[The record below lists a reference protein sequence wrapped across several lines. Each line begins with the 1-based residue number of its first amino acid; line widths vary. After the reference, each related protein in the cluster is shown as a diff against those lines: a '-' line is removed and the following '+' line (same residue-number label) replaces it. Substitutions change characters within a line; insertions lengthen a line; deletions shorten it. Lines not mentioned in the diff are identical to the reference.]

1 MNEVLKVLKERRSI
15 RAFRPEPLKKEDL
28 DAIVEAG
35 LYAPSAKNLQST
47 KLVVVRDA
55 AVLAR
60 LERLN
65 SRILGTPEG
74 TPFYGAPEAIVVLS
88 DSEYPNWLQDG
99 SLVMGNLMNA
109 AAALGIGSCWINRA
123 METFEL
129 PEGKAGRV
137 GSGRKL
143 EGRRQLHFRLYGSGC
158 PGGQGPERGPR
169 SVCVRG
175 RTMNEA
181 IRQVTHVQNIRYDKA
196 TERLYIIDQT
206 LLPNE
211 EKEIE
216 LRTVEEMIEAI
227 KMLRI
232 RGAPA
237 IGICAGYCMY
247 ALARD
252 IDAKDNETFYRKLQ
266 IDGELLGAAR
276 PTAVNLRWAVGE
288 MLDAAKAHLKDNRA
302 ELLEVL
308 YRKAVDIH
316 EDDIAKCT
324 AISECG
330 LSLLKDG
337 DGVLTH
343 CNAGPL
349 ATSRYGTGQGPF
361 LLAAE
366 RGIHIRVFADETRPL
381 LQGAR
386 LTSYELQRAGVD
398 VTLICD
404 NMASMVMK
412 NGWVQACF
420 VGCDRIAANGDFAN
434 KIGTSGVAILAK
446 HYGIP
451 VYTLGPT
458 STIDMNCPDG
468 AHIPIELRD
477 GDEIKNLWYE
487 KPMALPEVKC
497 FNPSF
502 DVTDHELLTG
512 IVTEKGIC
520 YPPFN
525 ESLAALFKD
534 KE

>member
-1 MNEVLKVLKERRSI
+1 
-15 RAFRPEPLKKEDL
+15 
-28 DAIVEAG
+28 
-35 LYAPSAKNLQST
+35 
-47 KLVVVRDA
+47 
-55 AVLAR
+55 
-60 LERLN
+60 
-65 SRILGTPEG
+65 
-74 TPFYGAPEAIVVLS
+74 
-88 DSEYPNWLQDG
+88 
-99 SLVMGNLMNA
+99 
-109 AAALGIGSCWINRA
+109 
-123 METFEL
+123 
-129 PEGKAGRV
+129 
-137 GSGRKL
+137 
-143 EGRRQLHFRLYGSGC
+143 
-158 PGGQGPERGPR
+158 
-169 SVCVRG
+169 
-175 RTMNEA
+175 MNEA
-181 IRQVTHVQNIRYDKA
+181 IRQVIHVQNIRYDKA

-266 IDGELLGAAR
+266 IDGELLGSAR

-288 MLDAAKAHLKDNRA
+288 MLDAAKTHLKDDRA
-302 ELLEVL
+302 ELLEAL

-324 AISECG
+324 AISEYG

-451 VYTLGPT
+451 VYTQGPT

-468 AHIPIELRD
+468 AHIPIKLRD

-534 KE
+534 KK

>member
-1 MNEVLKVLKERRSI
+1 
-15 RAFRPEPLKKEDL
+15 
-28 DAIVEAG
+28 
-35 LYAPSAKNLQST
+35 
-47 KLVVVRDA
+47 
-55 AVLAR
+55 
-60 LERLN
+60 
-65 SRILGTPEG
+65 
-74 TPFYGAPEAIVVLS
+74 
-88 DSEYPNWLQDG
+88 
-99 SLVMGNLMNA
+99 
-109 AAALGIGSCWINRA
+109 
-123 METFEL
+123 
-129 PEGKAGRV
+129 
-137 GSGRKL
+137 
-143 EGRRQLHFRLYGSGC
+143 
-158 PGGQGPERGPR
+158 
-169 SVCVRG
+169 
-175 RTMNEA
+175 MNEA

-196 TERLYIIDQT
+196 EERLYIIDQT

-266 IDGELLGAAR
+266 IDGELLGSAR

-288 MLDAAKAHLKDNRA
+288 MLDAAKTHLKDDRA
-302 ELLEVL
+302 ELLEAL

-324 AISECG
+324 AISEYG

-381 LQGAR
+381 IQGAR

-468 AHIPIELRD
+468 AHIPIKLRD

-534 KE
+534 KK

>member
-1 MNEVLKVLKERRSI
+1 
-15 RAFRPEPLKKEDL
+15 
-28 DAIVEAG
+28 
-35 LYAPSAKNLQST
+35 
-47 KLVVVRDA
+47 
-55 AVLAR
+55 
-60 LERLN
+60 
-65 SRILGTPEG
+65 
-74 TPFYGAPEAIVVLS
+74 
-88 DSEYPNWLQDG
+88 
-99 SLVMGNLMNA
+99 
-109 AAALGIGSCWINRA
+109 
-123 METFEL
+123 
-129 PEGKAGRV
+129 
-137 GSGRKL
+137 
-143 EGRRQLHFRLYGSGC
+143 
-158 PGGQGPERGPR
+158 
-169 SVCVRG
+169 
-175 RTMNEA
+175 MNEA

-288 MLDAAKAHLKDNRA
+288 MLGAAKAHLKDNRA
-302 ELLEVL
+302 ELLEAL

-324 AISECG
+324 AISEYG

-366 RGIHIRVFADETRPL
+366 RGMHIRVFADETRPL

-386 LTSYELQRAGVD
+386 LTSYELYRAGVD

-451 VYTLGPT
+451 FYVLGPP
-458 STIDMNCPDG
+458 STIDLSCPDG
-468 AHIPIELRD
+468 DHIPIELRD

>member
-1 MNEVLKVLKERRSI
+1 
-15 RAFRPEPLKKEDL
+15 
-28 DAIVEAG
+28 
-35 LYAPSAKNLQST
+35 
-47 KLVVVRDA
+47 
-55 AVLAR
+55 
-60 LERLN
+60 
-65 SRILGTPEG
+65 
-74 TPFYGAPEAIVVLS
+74 
-88 DSEYPNWLQDG
+88 
-99 SLVMGNLMNA
+99 
-109 AAALGIGSCWINRA
+109 
-123 METFEL
+123 
-129 PEGKAGRV
+129 
-137 GSGRKL
+137 
-143 EGRRQLHFRLYGSGC
+143 
-158 PGGQGPERGPR
+158 
-169 SVCVRG
+169 
-175 RTMNEA
+175 MNEA

-288 MLDAAKAHLKDNRA
+288 MLDAAKAHLKDDRA
-302 ELLEVL
+302 ELLEAL

-324 AISECG
+324 AISEYG

-366 RGIHIRVFADETRPL
+366 RGIHIRVFADENRPL

-458 STIDMNCPDG
+458 STIDMSCPDG

-477 GDEIKNLWYE
+477 GAEIKNLWYE

-520 YPPFN
+520 YQPFT

>member
-1 MNEVLKVLKERRSI
+1 
-15 RAFRPEPLKKEDL
+15 
-28 DAIVEAG
+28 
-35 LYAPSAKNLQST
+35 
-47 KLVVVRDA
+47 
-55 AVLAR
+55 
-60 LERLN
+60 
-65 SRILGTPEG
+65 
-74 TPFYGAPEAIVVLS
+74 
-88 DSEYPNWLQDG
+88 
-99 SLVMGNLMNA
+99 
-109 AAALGIGSCWINRA
+109 
-123 METFEL
+123 
-129 PEGKAGRV
+129 
-137 GSGRKL
+137 
-143 EGRRQLHFRLYGSGC
+143 
-158 PGGQGPERGPR
+158 
-169 SVCVRG
+169 
-175 RTMNEA
+175 MNEA

-288 MLDAAKAHLKDNRA
+288 MLDTAKAHLKDDRA
-302 ELLEVL
+302 ELLEAL

-386 LTSYELQRAGVD
+386 LTSGCFAQMGFDTTVI
-398 VTLICD
+398 TD
-404 NMASMVMK
+404 NMVAYAMEREGIDLFTS
-412 NGWVQACF
+412 AA
-420 VGCDRIAANGDFAN
+420 DTIARDGHIAN
-434 KIGTSGVAILAK
+434 KIGTFQIAILAK
-446 HYGIP
+446 YFGIP
-451 VYTLGPT
+451 YYVTG
-458 STIDMNCPDG
+458 IPDQDKHSKDDIVIEMRDPQQVLSYRG
-468 AHIPIELRD
+468 IP
-477 GDEIKNLWYE
+477 NTV
-487 KPMALPEVKC
+487 PEVKAIY
-497 FNPSF
+497 PSF
-502 DVTDHELLTG
+502 DVVPPHLISGVVTDKGVYVPYLLDHYFDSD
-512 IVTEKGIC
+512 VKKF
-520 YPPFN
+520 Y
-525 ESLAALFKD
+525 
-534 KE
+534 